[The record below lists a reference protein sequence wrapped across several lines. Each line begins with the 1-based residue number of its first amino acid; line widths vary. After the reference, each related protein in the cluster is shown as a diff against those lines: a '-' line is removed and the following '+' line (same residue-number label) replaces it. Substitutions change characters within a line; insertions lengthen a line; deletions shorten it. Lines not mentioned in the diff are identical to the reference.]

1 MYRCPACGR
10 DGIAKRMRCFC
21 GADLSLL
28 AQLDSLCDA
37 WFNSALEALA
47 AGKPG
52 RAIERLSACC
62 TARPSDVSALCA
74 LAKTWAQLGHLDDAT
89 DALGRATAVQPDAPE
104 LAEIR
109 RALDEARV
117 PAEATDLNAT

>member
-47 AGKPG
+47 AGKLA
-52 RAIERLSACC
+52 RAIEWLSACC
-62 TARPSDVSALCA
+62 TARPSDASALSA
-74 LAKTWAQLGHLDDAT
+74 LAKTWAQLGRLDEAA
-89 DALGRATAVQPDAPE
+89 DALGRAAAVQPDGPS
-104 LAEIR
+104 LVEIR
-109 RALDEARV
+109 MALDEARV
-117 PAEATDLNAT
+117 PAETPDVNE